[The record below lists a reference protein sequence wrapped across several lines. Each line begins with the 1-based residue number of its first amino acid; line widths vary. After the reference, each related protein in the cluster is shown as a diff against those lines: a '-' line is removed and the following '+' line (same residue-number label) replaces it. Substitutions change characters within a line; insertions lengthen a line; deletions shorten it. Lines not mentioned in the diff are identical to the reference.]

1 MYARIKTLVFHLAK
15 LMGLFA
21 LARRITRRG
30 LRILCYHSF
39 STDSDAA
46 HEFRPGT
53 FMRPQTFRR
62 RMDLL
67 AGMKLPVLPLHDAV
81 NRLRDGALPPCAVVI
96 TFDDGAASTWLHG
109 IPVLLERNLP
119 GTIYVTTYYCVKQ
132 TPVFRMAVQYMLW
145 KSQAAQVNLAGLGL
159 PSGGVRALPD
169 ASVAWEIIDF
179 CESSMH
185 DAARNRLAAE
195 LGNRLGVPYGGI
207 VAGRVFSIM
216 TFDEIREAARAG
228 VDIQLHAHRHRLPDD
243 PEAAR
248 REIRENRA
256 VLEPLVA
263 RPPSAGDVAA
273 LKHFCYPSGVWNAG
287 HFATLRSEGIL
298 SATTCEAGLNYAGT
312 PPLALRRFL
321 DGEQVS
327 DIEFEAELSG
337 FSELLRRIF
346 RRRAS

>member
-1 MYARIKTLVFHLAK
+1 MYARIKTLIFHLAK

-46 HEFRPGT
+46 HRFRPGT

-62 RMDLL
+62 RIDVL
-67 AGMKLPVLPLHDAV
+67 ARMKLPVLPLHDAL
-81 NRLRDGALPPCAVVI
+81 NRLRDGTLPPCAV
-96 TFDDGAASTWLHG
+96 
-109 IPVLLERNLP
+109 
-119 GTIYVTTYYCVKQ
+119 
-132 TPVFRMAVQYMLW
+132 
-145 KSQAAQVNLAGLGL
+145 AGK
-159 PSGGVRALPD
+159 
-169 ASVAWEIIDF
+169 
-179 CESSMH
+179 
-185 DAARNRLAAE
+185 
-195 LGNRLGVPYGGI
+195 LGNRLGVPYDEI
-207 VAGRVFSIM
+207 VGGRVFSIM
-216 TFDEIREAARAG
+216 TADEIREAVRAG
-228 VDIQLHAHRHRLPDD
+228 IDIQLHAHRHRLPDD

-263 RPPSAGDVAA
+263 QPPPAGNVAQAPPAGSVA
-273 LKHFCYPSGVWNAG
+273 LLRHFCYPSGVWNAG
-287 HFATLRSEGIL
+287 HFAALRDVGIL
-298 SATTCEAGLNYAGT
+298 SATTCEAGLNYAHT

-337 FSELLRRIF
+337 FSELLRRVF
-346 RRRAS
+346 RRQAS